1 MKTIQ
6 LKKLELT
13 NYRNID
19 FIELNFDGNSKII
32 GENRIGKTNV
42 LEAIYYLLTD
52 KLLDCSSNVALI
64 KPLSDTTKE
73 VRVRGTFL
81 VYEEGAPQIPPKEL
95 TLEKQYGEDWVKT
108 RGTDELVFKGHY
120 CNYLYNG
127 IKQNTLKVYNGLI
140 AEDFGIEP
148 CKMQFDIMQM
158 LVNPFYLGNMGETDK
173 WNDLR
178 ASIIELVGNVTNDD
192 VFAANQ
198 SLLPIKHDL
207 EAANGRI
214 EQVKKKYDSEING
227 LKEGISVDEAQIKM
241 LEETPHPSEEE
252 LAVAKRGLQECEERI
267 ALINNPTV
275 DTVSNDIRSEINAY
289 ETELLEIKK
298 VAVEQVKNNS
308 AVAQLREEYDKKFDE
323 RNSVSAQYSQALSDI
338 HQLKSSRFALVADL
352 ERRKNSR
359 EGYLSELKEI
369 DAKIKNVNV
378 ETECPTCHRP
388 YEAEMV
394 EKHRLEAI
402 SELENRKA
410 TILSMG
416 KENKLKMANLEEAIK
431 EKDDEIKS
439 KQGLADSLKLEFDKL
454 NETLIELKNK
464 WDEASASTDVQ
475 KSERQIEIEQLIENK
490 KESLREAQVAF
501 YQGQQNNRALL
512 EEEKAKAEPF
522 RKVINDNEFY
532 IRQMANLDSVR
543 AQKTEHQR
551 SLADAEQ
558 KKELIKTFTIEKL
571 KMLDENVSKVFGN
584 IKFQLIKE
592 NINGGFDTICKPY
605 IYNVDKDESTD
616 VTWKSGS
623 KSERVIT
630 GIAIAECIKARLN
643 LPNLPFLFDEGGEIS
658 TETFKT
664 KFKTNSQLICVKI
677 VDNIMTPTVERI

>member
-19 FIELNFDGNSKII
+19 FIELEFDGNSKII

-52 KLLDCSSNVALI
+52 KLLDCSSNIALI
-64 KPLSDTTKE
+64 KPLDDTTKE

-81 VYEEGAPQIPPKEL
+81 VDGATEI

-108 RGTDELVFKGHY
+108 RGTDERVFKGHY

-127 IKQNTLKVYNGLI
+127 VKQNTLKVYNGLI

-148 CKMQFDIMQM
+148 NKMQFDVLQM

-192 VFAANQ
+192 VFNANPN
-198 SLLPIKHDL
+198 LLPIKEDL
-207 EAANGRI
+207 DTANGRI

-227 LKEGISVDEAQIKM
+227 LKESISVDSAQIKM

-252 LAVAKRGLQECEERI
+252 LAVAQRGLQECEERI

-275 DTVSNDIRSEINAY
+275 DTVSSELRNEINAY
-289 ETELLEIKK
+289 EAELNELNRAAI
-298 VAVEQVKNNS
+298 EQARQNNGTSNLQSDYDNLVKERDSLSEQKNNI
-308 AVAQLREEYDKKFDE
+308 VG
-323 RNSVSAQYSQALSDI
+323 NI
-338 HQLKSSRFALVADL
+338 MQLKMDKSGL
-352 ERRKNSR
+352 ENKLNICRTNR
-359 EGYLSELKEI
+359 EGYLAALRDI
-369 DAKIKNVNV
+369 DEKIKNVKV
-378 ETECPTCHRP
+378 DTECPTCHRP

-394 EKHRLEAI
+394 EKRRLEAI
-402 SELENRKA
+402 SELENKKA
-410 TILSMG
+410 SILSQG
-416 KENKLKMANLEEAIK
+416 KENKLKMADL
-431 EKDDEIKS
+431 DTEIKS
-439 KQGLADSLKLEFDKL
+439 KADLIAAEEGKLEGVKGQYESLNTRITEARQKL
-454 NETLIELKNK
+454 YEAQTFAPGFEKSDRQLELEKLIE
-464 WDEASASTDVQ
+464 D
-475 KSERQIEIEQLIENK
+475 K
-490 KESLREAQVAF
+490 KAALREAQVNF

-512 EEEKAKAEPF
+512 DAEKAKAEPF
-522 RKVINDNEFY
+522 KKVINDNEFY
-532 IRQMANLDSVR
+532 IRQMANLENVK
-543 AQKTEHQR
+543 QEKTSHQR
-551 SLADAEQ
+551 RLADAEQ
-558 KKELIKTFTIEKL
+558 KKDLVKTFTIEKL

-630 GIAIAECIKARLN
+630 GIAIAECIKKQLG

-658 TETFKT
+658 TETFKN
-664 KFKTNSQLICVKI
+664 KFKTDAQIICVKI
-677 VDNIMTPTVERI
+677 VDNIMKPTVEKI

>member
-52 KLLDCSSNVALI
+52 KLLDCSSNIALI

-81 VYEEGAPQIPPKEL
+81 VYDESTPQIPPREI

-127 IKQNTLKVYNGLI
+127 VKQNTLKVYNGLL

-289 ETELLEIKK
+289 EAELLEIKK
-298 VAVEQVKNNS
+298 VAVEQAKNNS
-308 AVAQLREEYDKKFDE
+308 AVAQLQEEYDKKFDE

-352 ERRKNSR
+352 DRRKNSR

-388 YEAEMV
+388 YEAETI

-402 SELENRKA
+402 SELENRK
-410 TILSMG
+410 TIILSMG
-416 KENKLKMANLEEAIK
+416 KENKLKMANLEETIK
-431 EKDDEIKS
+431 EKDDEITS

-454 NETLIELKNK
+454 SDALIELKNK

-532 IRQMANLDSVR
+532 IRQMANLDNVR